1 MTGLI
6 LQIIGLDDVD
16 YVIHFYIERDRIVS
30 FKKSELVKV
39 YPEDGVKYYAM
50 IDGLERGH
58 LMCRVEIVDHEAFWS
73 DGKRP
78 VVISGYTGYD
88 IGLCGGEGKELGCS
102 GYSVR
107 LERVEDI
114 PADYAP
120 FYIGAVTGI
129 NGYAEITAEMVKGL
143 EMCNSMTLCK
153 ELQVE
158 EGDRVVVAVP
168 YDKRML
174 VAYKDNGIGGM
185 MQFSTSVLG
194 ANGLMLMIDDVPYR
208 VFGEFMSVSGTLKLY
223 IE

>member
-1 MTGLI
+1 ML
-6 LQIIGLDDVD
+6 
-16 YVIHFYIERDRIVS
+16 S

-39 YPEDGVKYYAM
+39 YPEEGVKYFAL

-58 LMCRVEIVDHEAFWS
+58 LMCRVEITDHEAYWAE
-73 DGKRP
+73 GKRP

-88 IGLCGGEGKELGCS
+88 IGLCGGEGKELHCGDYKVS
-102 GYSVR
+102 FDAVQN
-107 LERVEDI
+107 I

-143 EMCNSMTLCK
+143 EMCNSLTQYK
-153 ELQVE
+153 ELEAE

-185 MQFSTSVLG
+185 MQWSTSIMG
-194 ANGLMLMIDDVPYR
+194 ANGLMLMIDDVPYM
-208 VFGEFMSVSGTLKLY
+208 VFGEFMSVGGTLKLY

>member
-6 LQIIGLDDVD
+6 LQIIGLDNEDF
-16 YVIHFYIERDRIVS
+16 VIHFYIERDKMLS

-58 LMCRVEIVDHEAFWS
+58 LMCRVEIVDHEAFWNE
-73 DGKRP
+73 GKRP

-88 IGLCGGEGKELGCS
+88 IGLCGGEGKELHCGDYKVS
-102 GYSVR
+102 FDAVQN
-107 LERVEDI
+107 I

-129 NGYAEITAEMVKGL
+129 NGYEEITAEIVKSL
-143 EMCNSMTLCK
+143 EMCNSMTQCK

-185 MQFSTSVLG
+185 MPWSTSVMG
-194 ANGLMLMIDDVPYR
+194 ANGSVLTIGDIPYR
-208 VFGEFMSVSGTLKLY
+208 IFGEFMTVGGKLIIY

>member
-16 YVIHFYIERDRIVS
+16 YVIHFYIERDRTVS

-39 YPEDGVKYYAM
+39 YPEEGVKYYAL

-58 LMCRVEIVDHEAFWS
+58 LMCRVEIVDHEAFWK

-107 LERVEDI
+107 FERVEDI

-143 EMCNSMTLCK
+143 EMCNSMTQYK
-153 ELQVE
+153 ELE
-158 EGDRVVVAVP
+158 TAEGDRAVVAVP

-185 MQFSTSVLG
+185 MQFSTSIMG

-208 VFGEFMSVSGTLKLY
+208 VFGEFMSVGGTLKLY

>member
-16 YVIHFYIERDRIVS
+16 YVIHFYIERDRTVS

-58 LMCRVEIVDHEAFWS
+58 LMCRVEIVDHEAFWKE
-73 DGKRP
+73 GKRP

-107 LERVEDI
+107 FEQVEDI
-114 PADYAP
+114 PMDFAP
-120 FYIGAVTGI
+120 IYIGVMRDVDYP
-129 NGYAEITAEMVKGL
+129 NITAEMVKAL
-143 EMCNSMTLCK
+143 ELCSAETQYK
-153 ELQVE
+153 ELETV

-185 MQFSTSVLG
+185 MQFSTSIMG

-208 VFGEFMSVSGTLKLY
+208 VFGEFMSVGGTLKLY

>member
-1 MTGLI
+1 ML
-6 LQIIGLDDVD
+6 
-16 YVIHFYIERDRIVS
+16 S

-39 YPEDGVKYYAM
+39 YPEEGVKYFAL

-58 LMCRVEIVDHEAFWS
+58 LMCRVEITDHEAYWAE
-73 DGKRP
+73 GKRP

-88 IGLCGGEGKELGCS
+88 IGLCGGEGKELGCN

-107 LERVEDI
+107 FEQVEDI
-114 PADYAP
+114 PMDFAP
-120 FYIGAVTGI
+120 IYIGAVTGI
-129 NGYAEITAEMVKGL
+129 NGYTEITAEMVKGL
-143 EMCNSMTLCK
+143 EMCNSLTQYK
-153 ELQVE
+153 ELEAE

-174 VAYKDNGIGGM
+174 VVYKDNGIGGTM
-185 MQFSTSVLG
+185 PWSTSIMG

-208 VFGEFMSVSGTLKLY
+208 VFGEFMSVGGTLKLY

>member
-6 LQIIGLDDVD
+6 LQIIGLDNEDF
-16 YVIHFYIERDRIVS
+16 VIHFYIERDKMLS

-39 YPEDGVKYYAM
+39 YPEEGVKYFALIY
-50 IDGLERGH
+50 GLERGH
-58 LMCRVEIVDHEAFWS
+58 LMCRVEITDHEAYWAE
-73 DGKRP
+73 GKRP

-88 IGLCGGEGKELGCS
+88 IGLCGGEGKELRCGDYKVS
-102 GYSVR
+102 FDAVQ
-107 LERVEDI
+107 DI

-143 EMCNSMTLCK
+143 EMCNSLTQYK
-153 ELQVE
+153 ELEAE

-185 MQFSTSVLG
+185 MQWSTSIMG

-208 VFGEFMSVSGTLKLY
+208 VFGEFMSVGGTLKLY

>member
-6 LQIIGLDDVD
+6 LQIIGLDNEDF
-16 YVIHFYIERDRIVS
+16 VIHFYIERDKMLS

-39 YPEDGVKYYAM
+39 YPKDGVKYYAL

-58 LMCRVEIVDHEAFWS
+58 LMCRVEIVNHEAFWS

-88 IGLCGGEGKELGCS
+88 IGLCGGEGKELRCGDYKVS
-102 GYSVR
+102 FDAVQN
-107 LERVEDI
+107 I

-120 FYIGAVTGI
+120 FYIGAVKEVDD
-129 NGYAEITAEMVKGL
+129 YAEITAEMVKGL
-143 EMCNSMTLCK
+143 EICNSMTQCK

-185 MQFSTSVLG
+185 MQWSTSIMG

-208 VFGEFMSVSGTLKLY
+208 VFGEFMSVGGTLKLY

>member
-6 LQIIGLDDVD
+6 LQIIGLDNEDF
-16 YVIHFYIERDRIVS
+16 VIHFYIERDKMLS

-39 YPEDGVKYYAM
+39 YPEEGVKYFAL

-58 LMCRVEIVDHEAFWS
+58 LMCRVEIADHEAYWAE
-73 DGKRP
+73 GKRP

-88 IGLCGGEGKELGCS
+88 IGLCGGEGKELGCN

-107 LERVEDI
+107 FEQVEDI
-114 PADYAP
+114 PMGFAP
-120 FYIGAVTGI
+120 IYIGVMRDVDYP
-129 NGYAEITAEMVKGL
+129 NITAEMVKAL
-143 EMCNSMTLCK
+143 ELCSAGTQYK
-153 ELQVE
+153 ELEAE

-174 VAYKDNGIGGM
+174 VAYKDNGIGGTM
-185 MQFSTSVLG
+185 PFSTSIMG
-194 ANGLMLMIDDVPYR
+194 ANGLMLMIDDAPYR
-208 VFGEFMSVSGTLKLY
+208 VFGEFMSVGGTLKLY

>member
-39 YPEDGVKYYAM
+39 YPEEGVKYFAL

-88 IGLCGGEGKELGCS
+88 IGLCGGEGKELGCN

-107 LERVEDI
+107 FEQVEDI
-114 PADYAP
+114 PMDFAP
-120 FYIGAVTGI
+120 IYIGVMRDVDYP
-129 NGYAEITAEMVKGL
+129 NITAEMVKAL
-143 EMCNSMTLCK
+143 EVCSAVTECK
-153 ELQVE
+153 ELE
-158 EGDRVVVAVP
+158 TTEGDRVVVAVP

-185 MQFSTSVLG
+185 MPWSTSIMG
-194 ANGLMLMIDDVPYR
+194 ANGVTLMIGEIPYR
-208 VFGEFMSVSGTLKLY
+208 VFGEFMTVGGKLKIY

>member
-6 LQIIGLDDVD
+6 LQIIGLDNEDF
-16 YVIHFYIERDRIVS
+16 VIHFYIERDKMVS
-30 FKKSELVKV
+30 YKKSELVKV

-58 LMCRVEIVDHEAFWS
+58 LICRVEIVDHEAFWS
-73 DGKRP
+73 EGKRP

-88 IGLCGGEGKELGCS
+88 IGLCGGEGNTLSCGEYKVS
-102 GYSVR
+102 FDAVQN
-107 LERVEDI
+107 I

-120 FYIGAVTGI
+120 FYIGAVKEVDD
-129 NGYAEITAEMVKGL
+129 YAEITAEMVKGL

-185 MQFSTSVLG
+185 MQFSTSIMG

-208 VFGEFMSVSGTLKLY
+208 VFGEFMSVGGTLKLF

>member
-88 IGLCGGEGKELGCS
+88 IGLCGGEGKELGCN

-107 LERVEDI
+107 FEQVEDI
-114 PADYAP
+114 PMDFAP
-120 FYIGAVTGI
+120 IYIGVMRDVDYP
-129 NGYAEITAEMVKGL
+129 NITAEMVKAL
-143 EMCNSMTLCK
+143 EVCSAVTECK
-153 ELQVE
+153 ELE
-158 EGDRVVVAVP
+158 TTEGDRVVVAVP

-185 MQFSTSVLG
+185 MQFSTSVMG

>member
-16 YVIHFYIERDRIVS
+16 YVIHFYIERDRMVS
-30 FKKSELVKV
+30 FRKSELVKV

-88 IGLCGGEGKELGCS
+88 IGLCGGEGKELGCN

-107 LERVEDI
+107 FEQVEDI

-120 FYIGAVTGI
+120 FYIGAVKEVDD
-129 NGYAEITAEMVKGL
+129 YAEITAEMVKGL
-143 EMCNSMTLCK
+143 EMCSARTLYK
-153 ELQVE
+153 ELEAE

-185 MQFSTSVLG
+185 MQFSTSIMG

-208 VFGEFMSVSGTLKLY
+208 VFGEFMTVGGKLKIY

>member
-1 MTGLI
+1 M
-6 LQIIGLDDVD
+6 
-16 YVIHFYIERDRIVS
+16 VS
-30 FKKSELVKV
+30 FRKSELVKV
-39 YPEDGVKYYAM
+39 YPEDGVKYFAL

-58 LMCRVEIVDHEAFWS
+58 LMCRVEIADHEAYWPE
-73 DGKRP
+73 GKRP

-88 IGLCGGEGKELGCS
+88 IGLCGGEGNTLGCGDYKVS
-102 GYSVR
+102 FDAVQN
-107 LERVEDI
+107 I

-143 EMCNSMTLCK
+143 EMCNSLTQYK
-153 ELQVE
+153 ELEAE

-185 MQFSTSVLG
+185 MQWSTSIMG

-208 VFGEFMSVSGTLKLY
+208 VFGEFMSVGGTLKLY

>member
-1 MTGLI
+1 ML
-6 LQIIGLDDVD
+6 
-16 YVIHFYIERDRIVS
+16 S

-39 YPEDGVKYYAM
+39 YPKDGVKYYAL

-58 LMCRVEIVDHEAFWS
+58 LMCRVEIVNHEAFWS

-88 IGLCGGEGKELGCS
+88 IGLCGGEGKELRCGDYKVS
-102 GYSVR
+102 FDAVQN
-107 LERVEDI
+107 I

-120 FYIGAVTGI
+120 FYIGAVKEVDD
-129 NGYAEITAEMVKGL
+129 YAEITAEMVKGL
-143 EMCNSMTLCK
+143 EICNSMTQCK

-185 MQFSTSVLG
+185 MQWSTSIMG

-208 VFGEFMSVSGTLKLY
+208 VFGEFMSVGGTLKLY

>member
-1 MTGLI
+1 ML
-6 LQIIGLDDVD
+6 
-16 YVIHFYIERDRIVS
+16 S

-39 YPEDGVKYYAM
+39 YPKDGVKYYAL

-88 IGLCGGEGKELGCS
+88 IGLCGGEGKELRCGDYKVS
-102 GYSVR
+102 FDAVQN
-107 LERVEDI
+107 I

-143 EMCNSMTLCK
+143 EICNSMTQCK
-153 ELQVE
+153 ELLVE

-185 MQFSTSVLG
+185 MQWSTSIMG

-208 VFGEFMSVSGTLKLY
+208 VFGEFMSVGGTLKLY

>member
-1 MTGLI
+1 MTGI
-6 LQIIGLDDVD
+6 LQIIGLDNEDF
-16 YVIHFYIERDRIVS
+16 VIHFYIERDKMLS

-39 YPEDGVKYYAM
+39 YPEEGVKYFAL

-58 LMCRVEIVDHEAFWS
+58 LICRVEIVDHEAFWS

-88 IGLCGGEGKELGCS
+88 IGLCGGEGKELHCGDYKVS
-102 GYSVR
+102 FDAVQN
-107 LERVEDI
+107 I

-143 EMCNSMTLCK
+143 EMCNSLTQYK
-153 ELQVE
+153 ELEAE

-185 MQFSTSVLG
+185 MQWSTSIMG

-208 VFGEFMSVSGTLKLY
+208 VFGEFMSVGGTLKLY

>member
-6 LQIIGLDDVD
+6 LQIIGLDNEDF
-16 YVIHFYIERDRIVS
+16 VIHFYIERDRTVS

-58 LMCRVEIVDHEAFWS
+58 LMSRVEIVDHEAFWS
-73 DGKRP
+73 EGKRP

-88 IGLCGGEGKELGCS
+88 IGLCGGEGNTLSCGDYKVS
-102 GYSVR
+102 FDAVQN
-107 LERVEDI
+107 I

-120 FYIGAVTGI
+120 FYIGAVKEVDD
-129 NGYAEITAEMVKGL
+129 YADITAEMVKAL
-143 EMCNSMTLCK
+143 EVCSAATECK
-153 ELQVE
+153 ELE
-158 EGDRVVVAVP
+158 TTEGDKVVVAVP

-185 MQFSTSVLG
+185 MQFSTSIMG

-208 VFGEFMSVSGTLKLY
+208 VFGEFMSVGGTLKLF

>member
-1 MTGLI
+1 M
-6 LQIIGLDDVD
+6 
-16 YVIHFYIERDRIVS
+16 VS

-58 LMCRVEIVDHEAFWS
+58 LMCRVEIVDHEAFWK

-88 IGLCGGEGKELGCS
+88 IGLCGGEGKELHCGDYKVS
-102 GYSVR
+102 FDAVQN
-107 LERVEDI
+107 I

-129 NGYAEITAEMVKGL
+129 NGYEEITAEIVKSL
-143 EMCNSMTLCK
+143 EMCNSMTQCK

-168 YDKRML
+168 YDKRIL

-185 MQFSTSVLG
+185 MPWSTSIMG
-194 ANGLMLMIDDVPYR
+194 ANGLMLMIDDLPYR
-208 VFGEFMSVSGTLKLY
+208 VFGEFMSVGGTLKLY

>member
-1 MTGLI
+1 ML
-6 LQIIGLDDVD
+6 
-16 YVIHFYIERDRIVS
+16 S

-39 YPEDGVKYYAM
+39 YPEEGVKYFAL

-88 IGLCGGEGKELGCS
+88 IGLCGGKGNTLSCGDYKVS
-102 GYSVR
+102 FDAVQN
-107 LERVEDI
+107 I

-120 FYIGAVTGI
+120 FYIGAVKGI

-143 EMCNSMTLCK
+143 EMCSARTLYK
-153 ELQVE
+153 ELEAV

-174 VAYKDNGIGGM
+174 VAYKDNGIGGTM
-185 MQFSTSVLG
+185 PFSTSIMG
-194 ANGLMLMIDDVPYR
+194 ANGLMLMIDDAPYR
-208 VFGEFMSVSGTLKLY
+208 VFGEFMSVGGTLKLY

>member
-1 MTGLI
+1 ML
-6 LQIIGLDDVD
+6 
-16 YVIHFYIERDRIVS
+16 S

-39 YPEDGVKYYAM
+39 YPEEGVKYFAL

-58 LMCRVEIVDHEAFWS
+58 LMCRVEIVDHEAFWVE
-73 DGKRP
+73 GKRP

-88 IGLCGGEGKELGCS
+88 IGLCGGEGNTLSCGDYKVS
-102 GYSVR
+102 FDAVQN
-107 LERVEDI
+107 I

-120 FYIGAVTGI
+120 FYIGAVKEVDD
-129 NGYAEITAEMVKGL
+129 YAEITAEMVKGL
-143 EMCNSMTLCK
+143 EMCSARTLYK
-153 ELQVE
+153 ELEAE

-185 MQFSTSVLG
+185 MPWSTSIMG
-194 ANGLMLMIDDVPYR
+194 ANGITLMIGEIPYR
-208 VFGEFMSVSGTLKLY
+208 VFGEFMTVGGKVKIY